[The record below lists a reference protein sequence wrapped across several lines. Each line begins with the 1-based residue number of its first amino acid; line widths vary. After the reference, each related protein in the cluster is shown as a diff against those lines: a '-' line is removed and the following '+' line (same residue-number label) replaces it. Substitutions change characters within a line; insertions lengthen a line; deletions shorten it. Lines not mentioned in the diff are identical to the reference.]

1 MSARI
6 KLKKLKKEMELVR
19 NNCSRIEEDA
29 KYEKRRCYRLLK
41 ENIVEIGTFVELY
54 PCDTMRGAV
63 DCLNNNVRK
72 ATDSIV
78 RKYSEHLAEFVHNQ
92 LVTKYALNNF
102 STICIRLLAPA
113 INEEH
118 VKVDV
123 RK

>member
-1 MSARI
+1 MSARL

-29 KYEKRRCYRLLK
+29 KCEKRRCYRLLK
-41 ENIVEIGTFVELY
+41 ENIIEIGAFAELY

-63 DCLNNNVRK
+63 DCLNNNVRR

-78 RKYSEHLAEFVHNQ
+78 RKYSEHLAEFIHNQ
-92 LVTKYALNNF
+92 LVTIYALNRF
-102 STICIRLLAPA
+102 STIGIRLLAPA